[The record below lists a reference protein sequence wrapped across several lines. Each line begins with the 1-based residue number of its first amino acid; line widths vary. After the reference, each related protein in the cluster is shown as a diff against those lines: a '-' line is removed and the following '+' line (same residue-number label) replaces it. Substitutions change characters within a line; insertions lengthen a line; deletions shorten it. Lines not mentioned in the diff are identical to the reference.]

1 MIRKVA
7 RHTFRISLWL
17 VVLSLVCAALA
28 LGGLMWAVSNQ
39 SASARLL
46 AMVPGLKL
54 IEPSGTLWGDFQS
67 RRLEWRGAN
76 GQVITLIEPRW
87 RGLTLLRSPAFP
99 WKLQWRIDTL
109 EARRLDVFWP
119 PSKTASTGPLQ
130 APSSLTL
137 PFGLKVVKLSVD
149 RVESN
154 LLGSEVVLD
163 VKASVALQQPVLGA
177 VGDEHRVRIDSLRF
191 QGWQLS
197 GEGQIATA
205 GSMALAAKL
214 AAVSST
220 GRVDVSASGPLKR
233 PSVEAQAQM
242 QSLAPELPRGGM
254 AAEKA
259 KVTVTKSVAVPATA
273 SSVAAAMQ
281 SVSAQAELL
290 PFEAWPVLK
299 AQVSARQFDLQ
310 RLVHGLPA
318 TALSGQIVVQP
329 RDALPGAPGLNAAPQ
344 VAAKAPTE
352 RAAVDLLAHVD
363 LSNDRPGLW
372 DAGQVPVKQVLL
384 DITLPAQASM
394 GQLAQVGQ
402 AGMVQGQLTLAGQSG
417 RSPGKVAIDGQ
428 WSLSQRASTKVTATV
443 TGLDLRALDSRAPA
457 LLLKG
462 QVQVQGQA
470 DQNWQ
475 ISGAL
480 DGSDGGGRA
489 LAVPVQARWL
499 AHWAPQT
506 LKVDQLV
513 LQAGQA
519 KAQGSG
525 LWNGGTPGDA
535 RQLVNAKATLTQ
547 FDPAVWVPWPV
558 PAGDAL
564 QRTRLD
570 GELTVSLSASREG
583 VWQGQGKGALVGSTL
598 LGVPTEAQW
607 QIEAQPVA
615 AGIKRPAVARPVS
628 SAASQ
633 PPGLSASLGAT
644 TVVGKLTMKA
654 AGNQLQADV
663 RWPLVSL
670 SGEDLWARL
679 VGAQVEAKLDA
690 PSLAGWQ
697 PWARVLGMGGLTGQ
711 AKLEGR
717 FVSAAAGQWQSSG
730 QLSADGIQ
738 WEQAPQGKAVLQ
750 GAGLRWVLSSDGI
763 KAGAQPWSVSGDVA
777 KAQWGQWVLQQGQVS
792 LEGPW
797 RDQKLLLQGRVD
809 LPQRNLPGGGVIKE
823 SVRAQVMAQGGWK
836 DMPGSGGDMAWQGRV
851 QAIKV
856 VPLTVAPVA
865 PWLEVQPF
873 DMRWSRDEQGAR
885 WQASPTR
892 AQVFGAALDFK
903 QWQWQP
909 GPQGNGQFDLD
920 VQLQPI
926 KVADLLARFQPRAGW
941 GGDLTINGRVK
952 AVHTIGQAW
961 VVDAQLARQDGDL
974 SLTEMAIDGA
984 NVQRLGVRQIRI
996 DLKARDGVWTLSEL
1010 LDGRVLGQLQ
1020 GQQVVQVKDPADL
1033 PGPQDLLSGQLSA
1046 RVDNLRPLGVWA
1058 PPGWR
1063 LGGELSAKAGLSGRL
1078 GAPQYTGQVVG
1089 QKLSLGN
1096 ALLGVQLSE
1105 GDLLL
1110 TLQGDQAKLDHF
1122 RARGGGEPGGQVSLS
1137 GEALLGAEPTAT
1149 LNLKADHFGLFQRV
1163 DRQAV
1168 VSGDV
1173 RVDLGAE
1180 LIKADGRIVVDQGL
1194 IDLSH
1199 ADAPTV
1205 GDDVVVVNRPDA
1217 DPDEEANPGNDRK
1230 RKLAITLA
1238 VDLGKQL
1245 RLRGRGL
1252 DTRLGGAL
1260 RLSTPSGR
1268 LSLQGTVA
1276 TSDGTYAAYG
1286 QKLVIERGTISFTG
1300 PVENPRLDIQAMR
1313 AQSPTAA
1320 SSDVKVGVLITG
1332 TAQDPRVRL
1341 YSEPAMSET
1350 EKLSWLVLGRGPTG
1364 LGGADIGLLQTAA
1377 SALWA
1382 GDGPSSKDSL
1392 ISAIGLDELS
1402 VRQTDGAVRD
1412 TIVSLGKQISS
1423 RWYLGYERSLNATTG
1438 SWQAIYRL
1446 AQRFTLR
1453 AQTGDDN
1460 ALDVIWSWR
1469 WD

>member
-7 RHTFRISLWL
+7 RHTVRISLWL
-17 VVLSLVCAALA
+17 VVASLVCAALA

-87 RGLTLLRSPAFP
+87 RGLTVTRSPAFP
-99 WKLQWRIDTL
+99 WKLQGRIDVL
-109 EARRLDVFWP
+109 QARRLDVFWP
-119 PSKTASTGPLQ
+119 PAKQAGTGPLQ
-130 APSSLTL
+130 APSSLGL
-137 PFGLKVVKLSVD
+137 PFGLKVVHLNVD

-154 LLGSEVVLD
+154 LLGTEVVLD
-163 VKASVALQQPVLGA
+163 VKASVALQQPPERETPASSL
-177 VGDEHRVRIDSLRF
+177 GDEHRVRIDSLRF
-191 QGWQLS
+191 QGWQLK
-197 GEGQIATA
+197 GEGKIATREA
-205 GSMALAAKL
+205 MALVARL
-214 AAVSST
+214 AAVSSQ
-220 GRVDVSASGPLKR
+220 GKVDVSASGPLKR
-233 PSVEAQAQM
+233 PLVDVQAEM
-242 QSLAPELPRGGM
+242 ASLSREGDARGRALG
-254 AAEKA
+254 AGSAGG
-259 KVTVTKSVAVPATA
+259 
-273 SSVAAAMQ
+273 MQ
-281 SVSAQAELL
+281 SVSATAELL

-310 RLVHGLPA
+310 RLFSQWPA
-318 TALSGQIVVQP
+318 TALTGQVVVQP
-329 RDALPGAPGLNAAPQ
+329 REALPGAPGVKAMAKVVAQAASA
-344 VAAKAPTE
+344 VGSAP
-352 RAAVDLLAHVD
+352 AGVDLLAHVD

-372 DAGQVPVKQVLL
+372 DAGHVPVRQVLL

-402 AGMVQGQLTLAGQSG
+402 AGLVQGQVTLAAQGG
-417 RSPGKVAIDGQ
+417 RSPGKVVLDGR
-428 WSLSQRASTKVTATV
+428 WSLSQHASTKVTATL

-457 LLLKG
+457 LMLKG
-462 QVQVQGQA
+462 LVEVQGQA
-470 DQNWQ
+470 DQQWQ
-475 ISGAL
+475 VSGAL

-506 LKVDQLV
+506 LKVDQVV
-513 LQAGQA
+513 LQAGPA
-519 KAQGSG
+519 KAEGSG
-525 LWNGGTPGDA
+525 LWNGGKLGDA
-535 RQLVNAKATLTQ
+535 RQMVNAKARLSQ
-547 FDPAVWVPWPV
+547 FDPAVWLPWPA

-570 GELTVSLSASREG
+570 GDLTVSLTAAKDG

-598 LGVPTEAQW
+598 LGVPVDAQW
-607 QIEAQPVA
+607 QLQAQPSTEGKA
-615 AGIKRPAVARPVS
+615 QAVARPAS
-628 SAASQ
+628 LSASQ
-633 PPGLSASLGAT
+633 SGGLSASLDAT
-644 TVVGKLTMKA
+644 TLIGKLTMKA
-654 AGNQLQADV
+654 AGNQVQADV
-663 RWPLVSL
+663 RWPLASL
-670 SGEDLWARL
+670 SGADVWSKLA
-679 VGAQVEAKLDA
+679 GAQIEAKLDA

-697 PWARVLGMGGLTGQ
+697 PWGRVAGMGALTGQ

-717 FVSAAAGQWQSSG
+717 FASVAAGNWQSSG

-738 WEQAPQGKAVLQ
+738 WEQGPQGKAVLQ
-750 GAGLRWVLSSDGI
+750 GAGLRWALSSDGA
-763 KAGAQPWSVSGDVA
+763 KAGVQPWSVAGDVA
-777 KAQWGQWVLQQGQVS
+777 KAQWGQWALQQAHVS

-797 RDQKLLLQGRVD
+797 RDQKLLVQGRLD

-836 DMPGSGGDMAWQGRV
+836 DMPGSSGDMAWQGRMQV
-851 QAIKV
+851 LKV
-856 VPLTVAPVA
+856 APLTVAPVA

-873 DMRWSRDEQGAR
+873 DMRWSRNEQGMR

-909 GPQGNGQFDLD
+909 GPQGQGQFDLD
-920 VQLQPI
+920 VELQPI
-926 KVADLLARFQPRAGW
+926 KVADLLARFQPKAGW
-941 GGDLTINGRVK
+941 GGDLMVDGRVK
-952 AVHTIGQAW
+952 ATHIPGQAW
-961 VVDAQLARQDGDL
+961 SVDAQLARKDGDL

-984 NVQRLGVRQIRI
+984 NVQRLGIRQVRF
-996 DLKARDGVWTLSEL
+996 DLKAREGVWTLSEQ

-1020 GQQVVQVKDPADL
+1020 GQQVVQVKDAADL
-1033 PGPQDLLSGQLSA
+1033 PGPQDLISGQLSA
-1046 RVDNLRPLGVWA
+1046 KVDNLRPLGVWA

-1063 LGGELSAKAGLSGRL
+1063 LGGELNAKATLSGRL

-1110 TLQGDQAKLDHF
+1110 TLQGDQARLDHF
-1122 RARGGGEPGGQVSLS
+1122 RARGGGEPGGQISLS
-1137 GEALLGAEPTAT
+1137 GDALLGAEPTAN
-1149 LNLKADHFGLFQRV
+1149 LSLKADRFGLFQRV

-1168 VSGDV
+1168 VSGEV
-1173 RVDLGAE
+1173 QVNLGAE
-1180 LIKADGRIVVDQGL
+1180 LIKADGRVVVDQGL
-1194 IDLSH
+1194 IDLSY

-1217 DPDEEANPGNDRK
+1217 DPEEEEANPGNGRK
-1230 RKLAITLA
+1230 RKLAINLA

-1313 AQSPTAA
+1313 AQSATAS

-1350 EKLSWLVLGRGPTG
+1350 EKLSWLVLGRGPVG

-1377 SALWA
+1377 SALLA
-1382 GDGPSSKDSL
+1382 GDGPSRKDTL
-1392 ISAIGLDELS
+1392 IGAIGLDDLS